1 MKKSALRFIFALLSL
16 VCSISTTN
24 AQNSISVESLSLKPG
39 ATAELKIDM
48 TNNVDVCSF
57 QFNIKLPEGV
67 TVVKELNEDEEL
79 VEAISLTS
87 RKKSS
92 HDLTF
97 KKTDDGSYFLLA
109 YSLSNATFRDNSG
122 VIVTMKVKAAEGLAE
137 GKKDVVISNN
147 YLENMLLFCTPNKVI

>member
-1 MKKSALRFIFALLSL
+1 MNKFLARIIFAIFAL
-16 VCSISTTN
+16 VCSINISN
-24 AQNSISVESLSLKPG
+24 AQNSISAESLSLKPG

-57 QFNIKLPEGV
+57 QFNIKLPDGV

-97 KKTDDGSYFLLA
+97 KKTEDGSYFLLA
-109 YSLSNATFRDNSG
+109 YSLSNATFRDSSG
-122 VIVTMKVKAAEGLAE
+122 AIVTMKVKAAEGLAE
-137 GKKDVVISNN
+137 G
-147 YLENMLLFCTPNKVI
+147 